1 MITIS
6 LHLLSI
12 VLGFFIGLIVVSLAT
27 FSILYGDRWSDGF
40 GVGFREGKT
49 YQERLEKPKDGET

>member
-12 VLGFFIGLIVVSLAT
+12 VVGFFIGLIVVSLAT
-27 FSILYGDRWSDGF
+27 IGVLYCERWSDGF
-40 GVGFREGKT
+40 GEGFRVGKT
-49 YQERLEKPKDGET
+49 YQERSEEPKDGET